1 LYFDAGIE
9 FLVTFISLTDSP
21 GHMKKLY
28 PVLILAILALM
39 SCEFEP
45 SGEFSPDITEP
56 GEAPPVWID
65 LNVEDD
71 TIVLVV
77 EGSVNFS
84 FQTAGRKL
92 HLIRVCLGYRCE
104 IYESNTGSFKISMH
118 ENIWPGTHDL
128 TIEIYTGTG
137 SGSIADVLGAEGFLY
152 SRTWTVIVHSFITP
166 EEGRLKLRWNKY
178 NGHDFKEYAIV
189 KTPEGAESYTLAV
202 IEDKDRT
209 FAYDSFYFGEKAEY
223 RVEVVANNNK
233 IDWISGIYDDGLPRV
248 SNEVDNHILTL
259 AWDKS
264 EYIENLTGY
273 EIYGID
279 HIYRTYTLLAE
290 ITDKNITSYSFNNLK
305 FAKFYEFAFLLVPRR
320 MPAYTGGLIDRI
332 KYLGST
338 TSNLIGEVFEGS
350 AISTPLG
357 DFMYYKFTDH
367 TNTNYI
373 YEYNYI
379 KQEITDKIKV
389 GKQVFEHAVSPNRK
403 YILIVDFF
411 KTVLLYNTDTKGI
424 KTYTLDDFP
433 GNYYSATHPTISN
446 SGKGAIHLYSPKITG
461 DPSHSTLIYDFAE
474 DKSVFLGRL
483 SPYNFYYQISANAQY
498 FAEHGYAL
506 YRVLSDTV
514 MVIPEFSSELSDGR
528 FWFHMS
534 DPELYIIAKD
544 EYVYVKRIS
553 DQSTVS
559 EFHLAGERLASIDYN
574 ANKFLTTSIEK
585 MHLCDFTTGE
595 ELWSY
600 PMAFGYREI
609 RFCYNTVYDSGVR
622 RKLRIE

>member
-1 LYFDAGIE
+1 
-9 FLVTFISLTDSP
+9 
-21 GHMKKLY
+21 MNKLY

-118 ENIWPGTHDL
+118 ENIWPGIHDL

-223 RVEVVANNNK
+223 RVEVVASNNK
-233 IDWISGIYDDGLPRV
+233 IDWISGIYSDGLPRV
-248 SNEVDNHILTL
+248 SNEVDNHVLTL
-259 AWDKS
+259 TWDKS

-305 FAKFYEFAFLLVPRR
+305 FAKFYEFAFLPVPGR
-320 MPAYTGGLIDRI
+320 MPAYTGGLNDRI

-389 GKQVFEHAVSPNRK
+389 GQNVFEYAVSPNRK

-411 KTVLLYNTDTKGI
+411 KTVLLYNTDTKEI
-424 KTYTLDDFP
+424 KSYTLDDFP
-433 GNYYSATHPTISN
+433 GKYQNASYPTISN
-446 SGKGAIHLYSPKITG
+446 SGIGIVTLYLPG
-461 DPSHSTLIYDFAE
+461 NLDEPYHNTLVYDFAY
-474 DKSVFLGRL
+474 DKSIFQGSL
-483 SPYNFYYQISANAQY
+483 SSHGFHCQISANAKY
-498 FAEHGYAL
+498 FCFGGHKMYQILA
-506 YRVLSDTV
+506 DTV
-514 MVIPEFSSELSDGR
+514 VVIHGFSAELSDGR

-559 EFHLAGERLASIDYN
+559 EFHLAEERLASIDYN
-574 ANKFLTTSIEK
+574 ANKFLTTSFGQ
-585 MHLCDFTTGE
+585 MHLRDFITGQ

-609 RFCYNTVYDSGVR
+609 RFCYNTAYDSGVR